1 MKLIIVGKAASGKDF
16 LRKRLMDKGM
26 QFGVSH
32 TTRPPRVG
40 EENGRDYFFVSEEE
54 FLDIVNRGNMVEYQK
69 FNGWYYG
76 MAQWIW
82 NEADVVILNADA
94 VSQLSDEIKSKSLII
109 YLDIEREIREKRMV
123 ERKDADDS
131 LPRRMDADEEQFHL
145 FNNYDIRVANHD
157 F

>member
-1 MKLIIVGKAASGKDF
+1 MNRFSI
-16 LRKRLMDKGM
+16 
-26 QFGVSH
+26 
-32 TTRPPRVG
+32 
-40 EENGRDYFFVSEEE
+40 FFVSEEE

-131 LPRRMDADEEQFHL
+131 LQRRMDADEEQFHL